1 VFVYG
6 TWLHYFLHGGLFPIT
21 LLLSPFK
28 MIWRMRF
35 RYHETGSYFVTKT
48 FADIFEANRYIKQ
61 EEAREQSEFLD
72 FKILERYGL
81 QN

>member
-1 VFVYG
+1 MLVYG
-6 TWLHYFLHGGLFPIT
+6 AWLHYFLHGGLFPSS
-21 LLLSPFK
+21 LFYRLFR

-48 FADIFEANRYIKQ
+48 FANIFEANRFIKQ

>member
-1 VFVYG
+1 
-6 TWLHYFLHGGLFPIT
+6 
-21 LLLSPFK
+21 
-28 MIWRMRF
+28 MRF

-48 FADIFEANRYIKQ
+48 FADIFEANRFIKQ
-61 EEAREQSEFLD
+61 EEAREQSEFID

>member
-1 VFVYG
+1 VLIYG
-6 TWLHYFLHGGLFPIT
+6 PWLHYFLHRGLFTIT
-21 LLLSPFK
+21 LLLYPFK

-48 FADIFEANRYIKQ
+48 FADIFEANRFIKQ